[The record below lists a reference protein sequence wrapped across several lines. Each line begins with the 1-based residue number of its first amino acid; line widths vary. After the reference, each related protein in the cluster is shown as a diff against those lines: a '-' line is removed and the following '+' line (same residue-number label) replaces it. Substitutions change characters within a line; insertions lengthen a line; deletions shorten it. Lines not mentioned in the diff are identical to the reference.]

1 MDGRMG
7 LRSKRPN
14 QYIAHYIERFGYEKL
29 MSLKPK
35 PFYSGSVN
43 DSRPLPEVF

>member
-1 MDGRMG
+1 MDEWVYGVRN
-7 LRSKRPN
+7 RE

-29 MSLKPK
+29 MRLKPK

-43 DSRPLPEVF
+43 YSRPLPEVF